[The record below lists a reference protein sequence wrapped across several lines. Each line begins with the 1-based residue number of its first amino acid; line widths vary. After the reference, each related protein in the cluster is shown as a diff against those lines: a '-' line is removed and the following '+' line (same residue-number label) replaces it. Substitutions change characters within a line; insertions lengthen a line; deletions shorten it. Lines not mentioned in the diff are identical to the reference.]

1 MKKQWWHGK
10 TAYQIYPKSF
20 CDSNGDGIGDIP
32 GIISKLDELQE
43 LGIEILWLSPVYCSP
58 MADQGYDIS
67 DYYNIDPRFGT
78 LEDMD
83 RLIAEGKKRGIS
95 IVMDLVVNHCSDEH
109 EWLRIHMDRTVSSSI
124 SCRGMR
130 EKNCPTIGAVTS
142 AAAYGTSCPDMTISY
157 ICTYSIRNS
166 RISTGKT
173 PLCAKKSTR

>member
-1 MKKQWWHGK
+1 MEKRHIRFIPRAFAIQTGTESAISPASSVNSMSYRNWALRFCGFLRY
-10 TAYQIYPKSF
+10 TARPWRIRDMTFPITTISIP
-20 CDSNGDGIGDIP
+20 DS
-32 GIISKLDELQE
+32 
-43 LGIEILWLSPVYCSP
+43 
-58 MADQGYDIS
+58 A
-67 DYYNIDPRFGT
+67 R

-109 EWLRIHMDRTVSSSI
+109 EWFKKACEDPYGPYGQYLPYPV
-124 SCRGMR
+124 RGMR
-130 EKNCPTIGAVTS
+130 EKSCPTIGAVTS

-173 PLCAKKSTR
+173 PPCAKKSTR